1 MIFYSMI
8 YHNILSTPWC
18 VVLPLHTEDAHA
30 LEKHKY
36 ERLFFSLGHRGGNI
50 TYSSVSNEYY
60 NQELNPSLGNNSTSG

>member
-36 ERLFFSLGHRGGNI
+36 ERLFFFSWTQRW
-50 TYSSVSNEYY
+50 
-60 NQELNPSLGNNSTSG
+60 